1 METAILSFLGAG
13 FLGALGSLIY
23 GLRTDIKEMR
33 REMTKGF
40 TLLSEK
46 VAANGERIAVN
57 GERIRANGKRIA
69 ENRELITAN
78 GKRIAENRE
87 LITANGKRIAEIGAQ
102 VSALEGRVGQPPRA
116 EAPSRPSTPIEAEA
130 SQAIAS

>member
-78 GKRIAENRE
+78 GKRIAE
-87 LITANGKRIAEIGAQ
+87 IGAQ
-102 VSALEGRVGQPPRA
+102 VSALEGRVGQPPRP